1 MLVDGPAAPGRGVLA
16 ARPNGG
22 AWLGRW
28 RARLDSLP
36 WRAYHGRKQETFSC
50 DWVPSRLAGRVN
62 ELRPDLVHVHWI
74 GGGML
79 RLEELASIKAPLV
92 WTLHDM
98 WPLTGGCHHSHD
110 CQSYQDR
117 CGACPQLGGSKTDDL
132 SARVLRRK
140 RAAWAGLD
148 MSVAAPSRWLA
159 QCAEASRLFA
169 GRRVETIIHGVDLEI
184 FSPQHQSRQ
193 ELGLSPDKPLLL
205 FVAEDA
211 VNNPFKG
218 FDLLLSAL
226 ERLAA
231 LGWQDKAELLVLGS
245 NAPSPPLASALPI
258 RFLGPVEQARSL
270 ALVYSAADV
279 LAAPSRSEALG
290 LTVMEAMACGTP
302 AAAFG
307 VGGIPDMITDG
318 LNGRLAPPGEVE
330 ALAQAMHELLADTE
344 LREHMGRQA
353 RQEAEARFGLPGQAR
368 AYIQLYEEILKS

>member
-1 MLVDGPAAPGRGVLA
+1 MLVDGSSAPQRGVLA
-16 ARPNGG
+16 ARPNGE

-36 WRAYHGRKQETFSC
+36 WRAYRERKQETFSC
-50 DWVPSRLAGRVN
+50 GWLPSRLAGRIN

-79 RLEELASIKAPLV
+79 RLEELAHLKAPLV

-98 WPLTGGCHHSHD
+98 WPFTGGCHHSHD
-110 CQSYQDR
+110 CQRYEDR
-117 CGACPQLGGSKTDDL
+117 CGACPQLGSNKADDL
-132 SARVLRRK
+132 SARVLGRK
-140 RAAWAGLD
+140 LAAWARLN

-159 QCAEASRLFA
+159 GCASASRLFA
-169 GRRVETIIHGVDLEI
+169 GRGVETIIHGIDAET
-184 FSPQHQSRQ
+184 FAPQARARQ
-193 ELGLSPDKPLLL
+193 ELGLSADKRLLL

-231 LGWQDKAELLVLGS
+231 LGWRDKAELLVLGS
-245 NAPSPPLASALPI
+245 SEPSPPVDSALPI
-258 RFLGPVEQARSL
+258 RFLGPLEQARGL

-302 AAAFG
+302 AAAFE

-318 LNGRLAPPGEVE
+318 VNGRLAPPGEVE
-330 ALAQAMHELLADTE
+330 GLVSALHELLADPA
-344 LREHMGRQA
+344 LREKMGQQA
-353 RQEAEARFGLPGQAR
+353 RQEAEARFGLPDQAR
-368 AYIQLYEEILKS
+368 SYLKLYEEVLGS